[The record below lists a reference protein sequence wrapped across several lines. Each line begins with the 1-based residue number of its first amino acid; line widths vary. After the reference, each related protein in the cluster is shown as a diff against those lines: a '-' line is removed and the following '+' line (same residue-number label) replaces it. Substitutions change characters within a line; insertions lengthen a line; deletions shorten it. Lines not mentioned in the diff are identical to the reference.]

1 MGETGM
7 IDLQAI
13 GAGLMGGE
21 FFLEYQ
27 PIVSL
32 ESNRCIGAEALS
44 RWRRPSG
51 VVMPS
56 DFIPQMENTPLS
68 GLLTYWVLDTVA
80 RELGPWLRANSDVQI
95 GINVPPEI
103 LGRGGMHY
111 AAVNSGLMDVVDK
124 VVLEIT
130 ERGVPDKIGVDTL
143 NAMAGSR
150 VRVALD
156 DVDLSGAHWVILSG
170 VKVAIIKIDCVSA
183 AQMIARGE
191 SQSITDSLAALMGAS
206 DLEIVVE
213 CVESADQAEFLRKSG
228 IRQAQGLHFSPP
240 LAAKAFEAYF
250 YSHQ

>member
-1 MGETGM
+1 M

-51 VVMPS
+51 VVMPN

-68 GLLTYWVLDTVA
+68 GLLTYWVIDTVA

-95 GINVPPEI
+95 CINVPPEI

-111 AAVNSGLMDVVDK
+111 AAVNSCLTDVVDK

-130 ERGVPDKIGVDTL
+130 ERGVPDRIGVDAL
-143 NAMAGSR
+143 NAMEGSG

-156 DVDLSGAHWVILSG
+156 DVHLDEANWVILSRA
-170 VKVAIIKIDCVSA
+170 KVAIIKVDSVST
-183 AQMIARGE
+183 AQMLARGE
-191 SQSITDSLAALMGAS
+191 SQSITDGLAALMRAS
-206 DLEIVVE
+206 DVEIVVE
-213 CVESADQAEFLRKSG
+213 CVESADQAEIFRKIG